1 MIFPANDSLAHLGEI
16 GISLIDPNEPSGY
29 GTVREVLLGRLD
41 GDAERLP
48 HGRQRPTKVMEFP
61 SMNAAVVAELACKIA
76 PSDEASSGSSGEIE
90 AVYGMSVL
98 EDFTGELL
106 KGDGVASVVL
116 HQLGRPGDNALLEID
131 EIGAQGANLLPS
143 LAGIEAEEDDVAV
156 LVAFRGPEPVMRA

>member
-1 MIFPANDSLAHLGEI
+1 
-16 GISLIDPNEPSGY
+16 
-29 GTVREVLLGRLD
+29 
-41 GDAERLP
+41 
-48 HGRQRPTKVMEFP
+48 
-61 SMNAAVVAELACKIA
+61 MNAAVVAELACKIA

-98 EDFTGELL
+98 EE
-106 KGDGVASVVL
+106 GDGVASVVL